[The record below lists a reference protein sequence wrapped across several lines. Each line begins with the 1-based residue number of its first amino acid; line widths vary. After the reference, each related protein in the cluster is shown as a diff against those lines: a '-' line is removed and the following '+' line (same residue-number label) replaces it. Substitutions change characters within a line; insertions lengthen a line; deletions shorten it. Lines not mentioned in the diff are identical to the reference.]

1 MTRGQAYEWLAEK
14 IGLTKAQCFI
24 GGFSEAQCKEVVEI
38 CARAPG
44 DEAPVSADDMQ
55 AMREFA
61 TEVAR
66 TGNVPKKPS
75 RF

>member
-1 MTRGQAYEWLAEK
+1 M
-14 IGLTKAQCFI
+14 GLPRAQCFI
-24 GGFSEAQCKEVVEI
+24 GGLSEAQCKAVVEI

-61 TEVAR
+61 AEVAR
-66 TGNVPKKPS
+66 TGSVPKKPS
-75 RF
+75 LL